1 MGHSCHVI
9 STRLTRLLFNINIP
23 SPNPEG
29 ILSTFGRSIQH
40 WLEEFPTYSVEHHF
54 EYARVSVWSVI
65 DNLLI
70 TTQICLMVHR
80 YTFRGSNSAILIFNS
95 HQLGSTLKNLLVGAN
110 SLL

>member
-1 MGHSCHVI
+1 MHSFPGVGMGHSCHVI

-65 DNLLI
+65 HNFLI
-70 TTQICLMVHR
+70 TIPPLTSPSGVN
-80 YTFRGSNSAILIFNS
+80 T
-95 HQLGSTLKNLLVGAN
+95 
-110 SLL
+110 